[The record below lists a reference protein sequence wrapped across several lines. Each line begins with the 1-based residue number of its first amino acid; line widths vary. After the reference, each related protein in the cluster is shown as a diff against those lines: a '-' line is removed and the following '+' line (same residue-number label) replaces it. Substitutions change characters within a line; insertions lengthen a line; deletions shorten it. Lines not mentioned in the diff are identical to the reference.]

1 MDYIE
6 ALQNRYSVKK
16 FDKSRIISDEI
27 LNRILEAGKL
37 SASSQGLQ
45 PYKIHVAA
53 SEQKL
58 QELIPAF
65 YNPSQISTCSHLL
78 AIVARKG
85 IEDDY
90 VERYFQHIANVR
102 DLQIE
107 NLEPFKNSINSFK
120 SMQSPEEILVWN
132 EKQGYIL
139 LGNLMFAA
147 ALEKVDTCPIEGF
160 RSGIIE
166 EILGIDSE
174 TEKVTV
180 TLALGYRA
188 DDDPFSK
195 NKKVRKPDDLLYR
208 FH

>member
-6 ALQNRYSVKK
+6 ALKKRYSVKK
-16 FDKSRIISDEI
+16 FDKSKIISEDI

-45 PYKIHVAA
+45 PYKIHVIG
-53 SEQKL
+53 SPEKL
-58 QELIPAF
+58 EELIPAF
-65 YNPSQISTCSHLL
+65 YNPAQISTCSHLL
-78 AIVARKG
+78 VIVARKG

-90 VERYFQHIANVR
+90 VERYFQHIAQGR
-102 DLQIE
+102 EMQIE
-107 NLEPFKNSINSFK
+107 NLEPFKNSINTFK
-120 SMQSPEEILVWN
+120 SRQSPEEIVVWN

-147 ALEKVDTCPIEGF
+147 ALENVDTCPIEGF

-166 EILGIDSE
+166 EILGIDPE
-174 TEKVTV
+174 AEKVTV

-188 DDDPFSK
+188 HDDAFSK
-195 NKKVRKPDDLLYR
+195 NKKVRKPDELLYK